1 MNELLKKS
9 AVEQAKMIADKEVSA
24 VELLNATFD
33 RIDEVESKVRAY
45 NSLCKDK
52 AM

>member
-33 RIDEVESKVRAY
+33 SCGLDEGKKEIMRAIV
-45 NSLCKDK
+45 KGGVK
-52 AM
+52 